1 MTPGTTDREDL
12 LRRLED
18 SSEVNI
24 TVKGR
29 KTKKKITTP
38 VWFAIDGANVI
49 LVPMKGSDNDWF
61 KNLEKNPQIELSVDE
76 SAIPF
81 TAKIVRDSDRVETV
95 LDRFRSKYKSM
106 WSESY
111 YTKRDVYVEVPVA
124 NSR

>member
-1 MTPGTTDREDL
+1 MTRDTTDREDL
-12 LRRLED
+12 RRRLGD

-29 KTKKKITTP
+29 KTMKRITTP
-38 VWFAIDGANVI
+38 VWFVVDGPNVI
-49 LVPMKGSDNDWF
+49 LVPMKGSENEWF

-81 TAKIVRDSDRVETV
+81 TAKIVRDSDRVEMV

-111 YTKRDVYVEVPVA
+111 YTKRDVYVELTIA
-124 NSR
+124 NSP